1 MSTEQTQTVLVTG
14 ATGYLAS
21 WAIKQLLEQGQTV
34 HATVRDV
41 NVCSKHQHLL
51 DIAENASGT
60 LTLFSADLLTEGS
73 FAEAMVGCDTV
84 IHMASPFVISGI
96 KDPQLQ
102 LIKPAEEGTR
112 NVLAQVD
119 KTETVKRV
127 VLTSSVASIYS
138 DSIDLLDT
146 QQGIF
151 TEAHWNT
158 TSSVDHQPYSLSKTL
173 AERLAW
179 KMSEAQSRWDLVVIN
194 PGFIM
199 GPSLT
204 NRKDSTSIGFMRG
217 LLKGQYK
224 SGAPDLA
231 FGLVDVRD
239 VANAHIQ
246 AAFRS
251 EVSGRHILVAGSP
264 SVLEM
269 ASALREEFGRK
280 YALPKSGLP
289 KWLVWLVAPLVGLT
303 RKFVKNNLGYPL
315 AFDNSYSQKDLG
327 IEYRSMRETLA
338 DHANQLEK
346 DGLL

>member
-1 MSTEQTQTVLVTG
+1 MSTEQTQTLLVTG

-41 NVCSKHQHLL
+41 NARSKHQHLL

-60 LTLFSADLLTEGS
+60 LSLFSADLLTEGS

-96 KDPQLQ
+96 TDPQQQ

-127 VLTSSVASIYS
+127 VLTSSVAAIYG
-138 DSIDLLDT
+138 DAIDLLDT

-158 TSSVDHQPYSLSKTL
+158 TSRVDHQPYSLSKTL

-251 EVSGRHILVAGSP
+251 EASGRQILVASSP
-264 SVLEM
+264 SVSDM

-280 YALPKSGLP
+280 YALPKSSLP

>member
-1 MSTEQTQTVLVTG
+1 MSTEQTQTILVTG

-41 NVCSKHQHLL
+41 NAQQKHQHLL
-51 DIAENASGT
+51 DIAEKASGT
-60 LTLFSADLLTEGS
+60 LTLFNADLLTEGS
-73 FAEAMVGCDTV
+73 FAEAMTGCDTV

-96 KDPQLQ
+96 KDPQQQ

-112 NVLAQVD
+112 NVLAQVE
-119 KTETVKRV
+119 KTDTVKRV
-127 VLTSSVASIYS
+127 VLTSSVVSIYG
-138 DSIDLLDT
+138 DSCDLLDT

-173 AERLAW
+173 AEKLAW
-179 KMSEAQSRWDLVVIN
+179 KMNGEQTRWDLVVIN

-204 NRKDSTSIGFMRG
+204 NRKDSTSIDFMRG

-224 SGAPDLA
+224 KGAPDLA

-239 VANAHIQ
+239 VANAHVQ
-246 AAFRS
+246 AAFRLGAT
-251 EVSGRHILVAGSP
+251 GRHILVAQSP

-269 ASALREEFGRK
+269 ASALREEFGSK
-280 YALPKSGLP
+280 YPLPSKMLP
-289 KWLVWLVAPLVGLT
+289 KWLVWLVAPMAGLT
-303 RKFVKNNLGYPL
+303 RKFVKTNIGYPL

-327 IEYRSMRETLA
+327 IEYRSMKQTLA

>member
-41 NVCSKHQHLL
+41 NARSKHQHLL

-96 KDPQLQ
+96 KDPQQQ

-127 VLTSSVASIYS
+127 VLTSSVASIYG

-264 SVLEM
+264 SVLDM

>member
-41 NVCSKHQHLL
+41 NARSKHQHLL

-60 LTLFSADLLTEGS
+60 LSLFSADLLTEGS

-96 KDPQLQ
+96 TDPQQQ

-127 VLTSSVASIYS
+127 VLTSSVAAIYG
-138 DSIDLLDT
+138 DAIDLLDT

-158 TSSVDHQPYSLSKTL
+158 TSRVDHQPYSLSKTL

-251 EVSGRHILVAGSP
+251 EASGRHILVASSP
-264 SVLEM
+264 SVSDM

-280 YALPKSGLP
+280 YALPKSSLP